1 MTYADDTQLYLV
13 LDSKNRDSKIQQLE
27 DCIRGVKAWT
37 VDNKLLLNDSKT
49 EIIHITSRFKKSPI
63 QISSINIGMSK
74 VEISLEARNLGAIID
89 RYMALSSHVTNV
101 CRSASL
107 AISMIGRIRKYIDR
121 STAEKFVHAFVT

>member
-1 MTYADDTQLYLV
+1 M
-13 LDSKNRDSKIQQLE
+13 
-27 DCIRGVKAWT
+27 KAWT

-63 QISSINIGMSK
+63 PISSINVGMSK

-89 RYMALSSHVTNV
+89 RYMVLSSHITNV

-107 AISMIGRIRKYIDR
+107 AMSMIGRIRKYIHR
-121 STAEKFVHAFVT
+121 STAEN